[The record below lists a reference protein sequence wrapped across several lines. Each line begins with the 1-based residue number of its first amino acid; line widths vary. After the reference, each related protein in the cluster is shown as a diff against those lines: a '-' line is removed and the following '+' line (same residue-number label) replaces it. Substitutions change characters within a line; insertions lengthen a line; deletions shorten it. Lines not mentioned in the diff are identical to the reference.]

1 MESEPSETC
10 KTIAK
15 RACSTDG
22 SHSGSASSHDPLLA
36 YAAAA
41 AHPSAGTHDGAWV
54 RRERSRA
61 QLHDETL
68 RHMRSLEARAAL
80 LGRGL
85 GGGARYLHANS
96 LTGTMP
102 TELGELT
109 RMTWLSAGR
118 GWQRGA
124 ERRREG
130 ASASSMSGL
139 VPALGVGWCRHDMA
153 SGAEL
158 QGRGQQDAPT
168 FEEAWPNSMLQQVT
182 EWSRGGRNTPTL
194 PGSRSLSME

>member
-10 KTIAK
+10 ETIAK

-41 AHPSAGTHDGAWV
+41 AHPSAGTHDDAWV

-68 RHMRSLEARAAL
+68 RHMRSSEARAAL

-85 GGGARYLHANS
+85 GGGARYLYSNS
-96 LTGTMP
+96 LTGTVP

-109 RMTWLSAGR
+109 RMITLYLFGNSLTGTVPTELGELTRMNGLQKRVRAEAGSAEQG
-118 GWQRGA
+118 GG
-124 ERRREG
+124 G
-130 ASASSMSGL
+130 SGL
-139 VPALGVGWCRHDMA
+139 MRAA
-153 SGAEL
+153 
-158 QGRGQQDAPT
+158 
-168 FEEAWPNSMLQQVT
+168 
-182 EWSRGGRNTPTL
+182 
-194 PGSRSLSME
+194 